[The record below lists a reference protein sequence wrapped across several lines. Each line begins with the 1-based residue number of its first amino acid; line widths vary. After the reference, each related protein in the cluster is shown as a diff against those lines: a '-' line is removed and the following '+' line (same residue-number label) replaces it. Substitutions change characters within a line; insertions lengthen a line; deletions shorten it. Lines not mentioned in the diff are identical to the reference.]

1 MKIGVRGNPFEH
13 ITHFL
18 LGLAKHVDVN
28 NPMNSVFVP
37 FCKVGTGYSM
47 SELTELRSKLRDQ
60 WMHYDPKFRPKY
72 FACKLFWFFFDF
84 LIE

>member
-1 MKIGVRGNPFEH
+1 MGIRGNPFEH

-47 SELTELRSKLRDQ
+47 SELTELRAKLRD
-60 WMHYDPKFRPKY
+60 
-72 FACKLFWFFFDF
+72 
-84 LIE
+84 

>member
-18 LGLAKHVDVN
+18 LGLAKHVDVK

-47 SELTELRSKLRDQ
+47 SELTDIRSKLRD
-60 WMHYDPKFRPKY
+60 
-72 FACKLFWFFFDF
+72 
-84 LIE
+84 